1 MVQRSDCFAKYL
13 LKYNDLQIT
22 YLIEIE
28 LQIKMKLNFRIVDLI
43 KNKTVCNLKRMQ
55 GLRDLTNQVFLY
67 VFKR

>member
-1 MVQRSDCFAKYL
+1 MVQRSNYFAKYL

-28 LQIKMKLNFRIVDLI
+28 LQIKMKLNFCIVDLI
-43 KNKTVCNLKRMQ
+43 KNKIVCNLKRMQ